1 MTNKIKKKIIRK
13 ATDIEERFEAGDA
26 VQALQAYNK
35 IAQQCLKCHINLR
48 KW

>member
-1 MTNKIKKKIIRK
+1 MTNKIKKKIVNK
-13 ATDIEERFEAGDA
+13 AEEVEERFAKGDP

-35 IAQQCLKCHINLR
+35 ISGQCLKCHTQLR